1 MTFENNHKNKRLIM
15 KLKVL
20 VADKFP
26 DKYIQQ
32 MKDLHLEVIYEPKF
46 GEKDLVAAAKEV
58 DILVVRS
65 TIVNEETIN
74 NSKTLNLIIRAGS
87 GVNNINI
94 QTANKKGIYVANCP
108 GMNAVAVAELA
119 IGLMLSLDRFIPDN
133 VSDFK
138 NGVWNKDKYSKGKGL
153 KGKTLGIIGVGA
165 IGKEVAKRAL
175 AFEMNVYG
183 KDITRIEGVQIKDFS
198 EMDQLLPL
206 CDVVTIHLPA
216 TPQTKGLFNK
226 QMFSYMKDGA
236 ILINTSR
243 HDVIVEEDLIDAIKT
258 KNIRAALDVF
268 KGEPEGK
275 AGEVKS
281 HLQSN
286 PNIYLTHHIG
296 ASTGQAQDA
305 VAEETVRII
314 NHYVHSGVIDHWVN
328 RAKITDAHYQL
339 VVKHYDK
346 PGVLASVLDLLRQ
359 GNINVE
365 DIENVIFDGGI
376 AASCTMKLKNA
387 ATADML
393 KKMSENQN
401 VISVSHVE
409 I

>member
-1 MTFENNHKNKRLIM
+1 M
-15 KLKVL
+15 KIKVL
-20 VADKFP
+20 IADKFP
-26 DKYIQQ
+26 DKYINEL
-32 MKDLHLEVIYEPKF
+32 KSLDLEVIYEPKY
-46 GEKDLVAAAKEV
+46 GEKDLPEAVKDV

-74 NSKTLNLIIRAGS
+74 KSEKLNLVIRAGS

-94 QTANKKGIYVANCP
+94 SAANKKGVYVANCP

-119 IGLMLSLDRFIPDN
+119 IGLMISLDRFIPDN
-133 VSDFK
+133 VSDFNK
-138 NGVWNKDKYSKGKGL
+138 GVWNKDKYSKGKGL
-153 KGKTLGIIGVGA
+153 KGKTLGLIGVGN

-206 CDVVTIHLPA
+206 CDVVSIHLPA

-226 QMFSYMKDGA
+226 QLLSYMKDGA
-236 ILINTSR
+236 YLINTSR
-243 HDVIVEEDLIDAIKT
+243 HDIVIEDDLLEAIKE
-258 KNIRAALDVF
+258 KNIRYACDVF

-275 AGEVKS
+275 SGEVSSK
-281 HLQSN
+281 LQNN
-286 PNIYLTHHIG
+286 PNIYVTHHIG
-296 ASTGQAQDA
+296 ASTQQAQDA
-305 VAEETVRII
+305 VAEETIRII
-314 NHYVHSGVIDHWVN
+314 KHFVHSGVIDHWVN

-346 PGVLASVLDLLRQ
+346 PGVLAAVLDVIRQ

-365 DIENVIFDGGI
+365 EIENIIFEGGI
-376 AASCTMKLKNA
+376 AACCTMKLKSA
-387 ATADML
+387 VTADML
-393 KKMSENQN
+393 KAMRDNPN

>member
-1 MTFENNHKNKRLIM
+1 M

-20 VADKFP
+20 IADKFP
-26 DKYIQQ
+26 DKYIQEL
-32 MKDLHLEVIYEPKF
+32 KELDLEVIYEPKL
-46 GEKDLVAAAKEV
+46 GEKDLPKAAEDV

-65 TIVNEETIN
+65 TLVNEETIN
-74 NSKTLNLIIRAGS
+74 NSKKLNLIIRAGS
-87 GVNNINI
+87 GVNNIAI
-94 QTANKKGIYVANCP
+94 AAANKKGVYVANCP
-108 GMNAVAVAELA
+108 GMNAVAVAELT
-119 IGLMLSLDRFIPDN
+119 IGLMIALDRFIPDN
-133 VSDFK
+133 VYDFR

-153 KGKTLGIIGVGA
+153 KGKTLGIIGVGN

-183 KDITRIEGVQIKDFS
+183 KDISRIEGVQIKDFS

-206 CDVVTIHLPA
+206 CDIVTIHLPA

-236 ILINTSR
+236 YLINTSR
-243 HDVIVEEDLIDAIKT
+243 HDIIVEEDLLEAIKE
-258 KNIRAALDVF
+258 KNLRVALDVF

-275 AGEVKS
+275 SGEVKS
-281 HLQSN
+281 PLQNN
-286 PNIYLTHHIG
+286 PNIYVTHHIG
-296 ASTGQAQDA
+296 ASTEQAQDA

-314 NHYVHSGVIDHWVN
+314 KHYVHSGVIDHWVN
-328 RAKITDAHYQL
+328 RAKVTDAKYQL

-346 PGVLASVLDLLRQ
+346 PGVLASVLDVIRQ
-359 GNINVE
+359 GNINIE
-365 DIENVIFDGGI
+365 EIENIIFEGGI
-376 AASCTMKLKNA
+376 AACCTMKLKLP
-387 ATADML
+387 ATAEML
-393 KKMSENQN
+393 KQISENPN

>member
-1 MTFENNHKNKRLIM
+1 M

-32 MKDLHLEVIYEPKF
+32 MKDLDLEVIYNPKL
-46 GEKDLVAAAKEV
+46 GEKDLPAAAKDV
-58 DILVVRS
+58 DIVVVRS
-65 TIVNEETIN
+65 TVVNEETIN
-74 NSKTLNLIIRAGS
+74 NGEKLNLIIRAGS

-94 QTANKKGIYVANCP
+94 AAANKKGIYVTNCP

-119 IGLMLSLDRFIPDN
+119 VGLMISLDRFIPDN
-133 VSDFK
+133 VTDFNK
-138 NGVWNKDKYSKGKGL
+138 AVWNKDKYSKGKGL
-153 KGKTLGIIGVGA
+153 KGKTLGLIGVGN
-165 IGKEVAKRAL
+165 IGKEVARRAL

-206 CDVVTIHLPA
+206 CDIVTIHLPA

-226 QMFSYMKDGA
+226 QMFSYMKNGSY
-236 ILINTSR
+236 LVNTSR
-243 HDVIVEEDLIDAIKT
+243 HDIIVEDDLLEAIKE
-258 KNIRAALDVF
+258 KNIRYACDVF

-275 AGEVKS
+275 SGEVSSK
-281 HLQSN
+281 LQNN
-286 PNIYLTHHIG
+286 PNIYVTHHIG
-296 ASTGQAQDA
+296 ASTEQAQDA
-305 VAEETVRII
+305 VAEETINII
-314 NHYVHSGVIDHWVN
+314 KKFVHSGVIDHWVN

-346 PGVLASVLDLLRQ
+346 PGVLASVLDVIRSGQ
-359 GNINVE
+359 INIE
-365 DIENVIFDGGI
+365 EIENIIFEGGI
-376 AASCTMKLKNA
+376 AACCTMKLQNA
-387 ATADML
+387 ATAEML
-393 KKMSENQN
+393 KKISENAN

>member
-1 MTFENNHKNKRLIM
+1 M
-15 KLKVL
+15 KIKVL
-20 VADKFP
+20 IADKFP
-26 DKYIQQ
+26 DKYINEL
-32 MKDLHLEVIYEPKF
+32 KSLDLEVLYESKY
-46 GEKDLVAAAKEV
+46 GEKDLPAASKDV

-74 NSKTLNLIIRAGS
+74 NSEKLNLIIRAGS

-94 QTANKKGIYVANCP
+94 SAANKKGIYVANCP

-119 IGLMLSLDRFIPDN
+119 IGLMISLDRFIPDN
-133 VSDFK
+133 VSDF
-138 NGVWNKDKYSKGKGL
+138 NRGVWNKDKYSKGKGL
-153 KGKTLGIIGVGA
+153 KGKTLGLIGVGN

-206 CDVVTIHLPA
+206 CDIVSIHLPA

-226 QMFSYMKDGA
+226 QMLSYLKDGA
-236 ILINTSR
+236 YLINTSR
-243 HDVIVEEDLIDAIKT
+243 QDIVVEDDLLEAIKE
-258 KNIRAALDVF
+258 KNIRYACDVF

-275 AGEVKS
+275 SGEVSSK
-281 HLQSN
+281 LQNN
-286 PNIYLTHHIG
+286 PHIYVTHHIG
-296 ASTGQAQDA
+296 ASTQQAQDA
-305 VAEETVRII
+305 VAEETIRII
-314 NHYVHSGVIDHWVN
+314 KHFVHSGVIDHWVN

-339 VVKHYDK
+339 VVKHFDK
-346 PGVLASVLDLLRQ
+346 PGVLAAVLDVIRQ

-365 DIENVIFDGGI
+365 EIENIIFEGGI
-376 AASCTMKLKNA
+376 AACCTMKLKSA
-387 ATADML
+387 VTAEML
-393 KKMSENQN
+393 KTMRDNPN